1 VTPELVAAVAEVVKA
16 QQPPP
21 TATPELV
28 AAVAEALKAQQPSPE
43 LVAAVAEAL
52 KPPPPPPPDPLLISE
67 GRVFN
72 QNSTVVSSFDDE
84 DVTNYSV
91 TRSSF
96 DDTDLI
102 NEHPTG
108 P

>member
-1 VTPELVAAVAEVVKA
+1 V
-16 QQPPP
+16 
-21 TATPELV
+21 TPELV
-28 AAVAEALKAQQPSPE
+28 AAVAEALRATPGALPPPAVTPE

-52 KPPPPPPPDPLLISE
+52 QPPPPPPPDPMLISQ

-72 QNSTVVSSFDDE
+72 QNSRVVSSFDDQ
-84 DVTNYSV
+84 DVTNYEI

-96 DDTDLI
+96 DDSDLV
-102 NEHPTG
+102 NDHPTG